1 MISRT
6 DSAHR
11 SLACLFFDNVRDESW
26 CARDHENAV
35 ERGKIHSQVPT
46 ERAHV
51 AVRFRRNA
59 ITSSAESSPRF
70 YGRGCGVGRGLAVG
84 VGLGVGVGVTVG
96 VGVGV
101 GVPPPP
107 TKLNLPMR
115 VCQSPFWAYWLICQK
130 SMPLEGST
138 SVLV

>member
-1 MISRT
+1 MTCAISPG
-6 DSAHR
+6 
-11 SLACLFFDNVRDESW
+11 
-26 CARDHENAV
+26 CARDHEYPV
-35 ERGKIHSQVPT
+35 KRRGIHSQVPT

-51 AVRFRRNA
+51 TVRFRRNA
-59 ITSSAESSPRF
+59 ITSSADSSPEF
-70 YGRGCGVGRGLAVG
+70 YGRGRGVGRGLAVG
-84 VGLGVGVGVTVG
+84 VGRGLGVEVGVGVAVAVG

-115 VCQSPFWAYWLICQK
+115 VCQSPLWAYWLICQK